1 MPLEIAFMKFSY
13 AIMIFDIMLFEF
25 HSRETVIIEISF
37 GVKQSFGMELRNQ
50 NLTSGSA
57 WHSEPILDFRFSG
70 KSTLE
75 IVIPP

>member
-1 MPLEIAFMKFSY
+1 MKFSY

-37 GVKQSFGMELRNQ
+37 GVKQSFGI
-50 NLTSGSA
+50 SA
-57 WHSEPILDFRFSG
+57 WHSETKIRLPVRHGTQKPILDFRFSG

>member
-37 GVKQSFGMELRNQ
+37 IKNRGHNFGWVIHLVLSIICAIAYKLTIIQHTFSKFELTQ
-50 NLTSGSA
+50 YLT
-57 WHSEPILDFRFSG
+57 
-70 KSTLE
+70 
-75 IVIPP
+75 